1 MTNPTDELPNGC
13 TVRLPD
19 GTTATCYRD
28 PDGTYRTVQLNEA
41 TRGHRVD
48 LGWRREQLEELP

>member
-1 MTNPTDELPNGC
+1 MTNQANALPNGC

-19 GTTATCYRD
+19 GNTATCYRE

-41 TRGHRVD
+41 TGGQRVD